1 MIKRSDYI
9 YQFYLKLENEI
20 ILLEN
25 DLIVDMNLGKSDINK
40 NSDDIILID
49 FSDKYFYDLV
59 SCYSNES
66 DCYIVTQVFNTDGN
80 FIQQLEISSEKFTI
94 EKDRITFEFEQINLN
109 KAWSSINPNWI
120 PKIEQYKEK
129 RISTLR
135 SAAIET
141 LLN

>member
-9 YQFYLKLENEI
+9 YQLYINLEQEFIVLENELI
-20 ILLEN
+20 IDINISRSNINKSSE
-25 DLIVDMNLGKSDINK
+25 DLIV
-40 NSDDIILID
+40 ID

-59 SCYSNES
+59 SQFSSESECYL
-66 DCYIVTQVFNTDGN
+66 VAQVFNIDGG
-80 FIQQLEISSEKFTI
+80 FIQQIEISSEKFTV
-94 EKDRITFEFEQINLN
+94 ETDRITFHFEQLNLN
-109 KAWSSINPNWI
+109 KAWSSINPKWM
-120 PKIEQYKEK
+120 PKIDQYKEK